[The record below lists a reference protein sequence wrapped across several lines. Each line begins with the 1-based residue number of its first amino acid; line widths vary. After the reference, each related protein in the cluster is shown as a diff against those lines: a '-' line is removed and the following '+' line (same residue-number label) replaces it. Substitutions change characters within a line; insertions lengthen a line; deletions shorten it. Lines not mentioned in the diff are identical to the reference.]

1 MKKAVKNNSKIPAR
15 AGDEEAKKTSKRL
28 AARNSSPLV
37 RIIRQ
42 EILKRNIKQKDM
54 GKLIGMDDSSFSLF
68 MNGKRHL
75 SLDAAKNLHKRLHID
90 PKLILKY
97 A

>member
-1 MKKAVKNNSKIPAR
+1 MKKIVKNNSKIR
-15 AGDEEAKKTSKRL
+15 ACAGCEDAKKTSKRL

-42 EILKRNIKQKDM
+42 EILKRNIRQKDM
-54 GKLIGMDDSSFSLF
+54 AKILNVDDSSFSLF
-68 MNGKRHL
+68 MHGKRHL
-75 SLDAAKNLHKRLHID
+75 SLEAAKNLHVQLKID